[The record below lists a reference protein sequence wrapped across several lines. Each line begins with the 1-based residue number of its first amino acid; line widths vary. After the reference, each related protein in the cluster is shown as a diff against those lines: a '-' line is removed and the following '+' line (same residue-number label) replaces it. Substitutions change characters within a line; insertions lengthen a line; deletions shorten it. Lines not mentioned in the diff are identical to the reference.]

1 MTTAVGLICADGLA
15 VGTDMKVTAGDMKY
29 SEPKLLTTAKLGE
42 RTLLIAGAGAL
53 RHINDAVGWLQ
64 LDKIKEIIGE
74 NPSFD
79 DFLSKIVE
87 TTIPQFANDY
97 AQKYGTLPQIQLI
110 IGAIERDETPRL
122 IQVYANGD
130 YDHKDT
136 FSAIGSGSIFG
147 EILLRKL
154 YHPQMTVQV
163 AQRLIGYIIWE
174 IQGIDNAT
182 GEDMQIVTLSKDGKA
197 SVVPQLEIDVY
208 KHLPELVACSYE
220 ALRQRIDSLNLHA
233 VQEAVRQLQDTVRKR
248 ATFTE

>member
-42 RTLLIAGAGAL
+42 RTLVIAGSGAL
-53 RHINDAVGWLQ
+53 RHIKDALGWLR
-64 LDKIKEIIGE
+64 LDSINEIIGE

-79 DFLSKIVE
+79 DFLGKIVE
-87 TTIPQFANDY
+87 TMIPQFASDY
-97 AQKYGTLPQIQLI
+97 SQKYGTPPQIQLI
-110 IGAIERDETPRL
+110 IGTIEKDGTPRL

-130 YDHKDT
+130 YDYRDT

-154 YHPQMTVQV
+154 YHPSMSVQV

-182 GEDMQIVTLSKDGKA
+182 GEHMQIVTLSKDGKA
-197 SVVPQLEIDVY
+197 SVVPELEIDVY

-220 ALRQRIDSLNLHA
+220 SLRERIDGLDLRA
-233 VQEAVRQLQDTVRKR
+233 VQEAVQQLQDTIKKG
-248 ATFTE
+248 ATFRE